1 MLKLQMGSGRNCRGE
16 DWIGIKNIIIMKI
29 KQLSVTN
36 FRLLDNITI
45 NVEDDITLIVG
56 KNNTGKTSLFEVINL
71 FFDSKNKI
79 TFHDFAFNSYGVF
92 KECYEKFELL
102 DGLEED
108 KRNELELIII
118 DEIPRITLRIE
129 VEYDKIK
136 DSLINISEFISDL
149 DDAKSDVSIL
159 FKFEPKDTINLLKSF
174 DNRQVKEVGLI
185 DWLNENINSF
195 YTLHVFGGDNLI
207 DDNVLAKI
215 QSIINFETIQ
225 ASRKLDD
232 TKMDK
237 NRSLALGFSD
247 YYQNINSDNN
257 EDVENLK
264 NTLKEV
270 STDLDIKY
278 EKVLEKILEKLK
290 SFGVDKDINIP
301 EIILKSK
308 FDPESIIRNNVKYY
322 YKSGGIELP
331 ENYNGLGYSNLIFLV
346 LKIVAFIENFKKNK
360 ANNTTEILTI
370 LIEEPE
376 AHLHPQMQQVFVEQI
391 RNTIEKALKDDGIQ
405 VQLIISTHSS
415 HMVAEAGLNV
425 KRSFERI
432 RYFNRYKQKGKT
444 IIEVKDFND
453 FKHKEKDTDTFRF
466 LKQYLNL
473 HKCDLFFADKVIMVE
488 GITEKILMPL
498 FIRKVAPKLE
508 NEYVSIIEVGGAYTH
523 KFKKFFKF
531 LNTKVL
537 IVTDIDSIDPE
548 NSRKACKVDTLN
560 SKTSNTTL
568 ISWLPEKELIS
579 ELLLATTESKID
591 SGIIRVAY
599 QVTEDSHTYTARS
612 LEEAIINCNKI
623 FFTHSNENLTVKERF
638 TLLRNKDLLEEPYAL
653 SPNSKQKTDFTF
665 DLLTFDESNEYLE
678 RKTWNVP
685 KYIKEGLEW
694 LETNEHL
701 ETVEAN

>member
-1 MLKLQMGSGRNCRGE
+1 
-16 DWIGIKNIIIMKI
+16 MKI

-36 FRLLDNITI
+36 FRLLEDITI

-56 KNNTGKTSLFEVINL
+56 KNNTGKTSLFEVVNL
-71 FFDSKNKI
+71 FFDTKNRI
-79 TFHDFAFNSYGVF
+79 TFHDFAFNSHDVF
-92 KECYEKFELL
+92 RSCHENYESLQ
-102 DGLEED
+102 GLEED
-108 KRNELELIII
+108 EKNELELTII
-118 DEIPRITLRIE
+118 DEIPRITLRIG
-129 VEYDKIK
+129 VEYDKVR

-159 FKFEPKDTINLLKSF
+159 FKFEPKDTINLFKIF
-174 DNRQVKEVGLI
+174 DNRPVKEVGLI
-185 DWLNENINSF
+185 DWLNENISSF

-215 QSIINFETIQ
+215 HSIINFETIQ

-247 YYQNINSDNN
+247 YYQNIHSGNN

-264 NTLKEV
+264 KTLNEV

-278 EKVLEKILEKLK
+278 EKVLEKVLEKLK

-322 YKSGGIELP
+322 YKSEGIELP

-360 ANNTTEILTI
+360 TNNTTEILTI

-391 RNTIEKALKDDGIQ
+391 RETIEKTLIDDGIQ

-432 RYFNRYKQKGKT
+432 RYFNRYKLDGKT
-444 IIEVKDFND
+444 VIEVKDFND
-453 FKHKEKDTDTFRF
+453 FKKIEGDPDTFRF

-498 FIRKVAPKLE
+498 FIRKVATKLE

-523 KFKKFFKF
+523 KFKEFFKF

-537 IVTDIDSIDPE
+537 IVTDIDSIDPA
-548 NSRKACKVDTLN
+548 NSRKTCKVDTLN
-560 SKTSNTTL
+560 SKTSNPTL

-599 QVTEDSHTYTARS
+599 QVTEDSHSYTARS
-612 LEEAIINCNKI
+612 LEEAIINCNKN

-638 TLLRNKDLLEEPYAL
+638 TLLRNKDLEEEPYAL

-685 KYIKEGLEW
+685 KYIKEGLQW

-701 ETVEAN
+701 ETAEAN